1 MLSPILYILYTVKL
15 LWALSETKTGLDINK
30 NTKIPAIMFVDD
42 LSTMVKNLDEAL
54 KQYTAVQNYALTHR
68 CVINTNKSAIATKGN
83 QNKLIQ
89 DINNA
94 GLDMKTTTTYVHLG
108 TKHKLDHK
116 RTHMKPSPNVLHR
129 LSKARAILSEMT
141 ARGLGNTNLRHE
153 AMLNIFE
160 VQITKSVIYGT
171 ANVDLTT
178 ADKGALDNI
187 LADAIRSAMQW
198 KEKGKEDNT
207 WVILES
213 NLIPLTVATQMDEVV
228 TWIRAAQQ
236 KMNPIIQTIFKQDM
250 QLLTSVITTCN
261 SWGTT
266 IERLKRSRKGEMYK
280 NMRTAYIR
288 NVKMKPTKHE
298 HNMKCTKWELGI
310 HLKGT
315 AITRTVIHQKQAGA
329 LMRLHSILRHGHPTE
344 YQQCAF

>member
-1 MLSPILYILYTVKL
+1 MVRFIFGIKGKLLKAIISTYTKAKDSIRIGESITEFFNLPNGLRQGSVLSPILYILYTVKL
-15 LWALSETKTGLDINK
+15 LWALSETNTGLDINN

-42 LSTMVKNLDEAL
+42 LSTMVINLDEAL

-68 CVINTNKSAIATKGN
+68 CVINTNKSAIATTGK

-129 LSKARAILSEMT
+129 LSKARAILCEMT

-160 VQITKSVIYGT
+160 VQITKSAIYGI

-187 LADAIRSAMQW
+187 LADAI
-198 KEKGKEDNT
+198 
-207 WVILES
+207 
-213 NLIPLTVATQMDEVV
+213 
-228 TWIRAAQQ
+228 
-236 KMNPIIQTIFKQDM
+236 
-250 QLLTSVITTCN
+250 
-261 SWGTT
+261 
-266 IERLKRSRKGEMYK
+266 
-280 NMRTAYIR
+280 
-288 NVKMKPTKHE
+288 
-298 HNMKCTKWELGI
+298 
-310 HLKGT
+310 
-315 AITRTVIHQKQAGA
+315 GA
-329 LMRLHSILRHGHPTE
+329 SP
-344 YQQCAF
+344 